1 MSFQAYLD
9 AVEDKTGLTPRQLVE
24 IAHAKGFDDPAV
36 KAGRL
41 VCEIHPWL
49 SHNGASL
56 K

>member
-1 MSFQAYLD
+1 MMDDGDIRGILILD
-9 AVEDKTGLTPRQLVE
+9 VPDRVDAE
-24 IAHAKGFDDPAV
+24 AMYNDDPTV

-49 SHNGASL
+49 SQKGAAL